1 MPREQFGVSNSKKL
15 IKKHNNNNNEIKDDI
30 NYDSPYSATNS
41 TNSNSDNDDMATSKE
56 VKQKNASL
64 QLRSIKS
71 KLVNNNEVSVKYAS
85 SSLNLPLIQIKLF

>member
-1 MPREQFGVSNSKKL
+1 MPREQIGVSNSKKL
-15 IKKHNNNNNEIKDDI
+15 IKKHNNNNEIKDDI

-71 KLVNNNEVSVKYAS
+71 KLVNNNELSVKYAS